1 MKYSEVL
8 ARLQNLT
15 GLIPSQSQL
24 CDITGVKQSAMSNRA
39 KENSAFKQS
48 DIQKLNDF
56 YGINLYTNTLE
67 NNHKNVKND
76 VCITPQSDKVLID
89 YYPDVLGSCGTG
101 VFIQSQEKEV
111 IEVPKNAFWTDI
123 SLSKHYSMINAYGNS
138 MQPVILDGDKLLIEK
153 YEDEQIIDNRIYVF
167 CYNNEIFI
175 KRLAKNINQLMI
187 MSENEDFDTIKLQK
201 DEMNEVN
208 IIGQVV
214 GLIRNLK

>member
-1 MKYSEVL
+1 MRYSKL
-8 ARLQNLT
+8 IGTLQK
-15 GLIPSQSQL
+15 LINRKPSQAELGKIIGLAQTAISGRANRDSEFSDDEIKLIEQAYNVL
-24 CDITGVKQSAMSNRA
+24 IITGSN
-39 KENSAFKQS
+39 
-48 DIQKLNDF
+48 
-56 YGINLYTNTLE
+56 
-67 NNHKNVKND
+67 
-76 VCITPQSDKVLID
+76 DKVKVD

>member
-1 MKYSEVL
+1 MRYSEL
-8 ARLQNLT
+8 INTLQK
-15 GLIPSQSQL
+15 LINRKPSQKELGKIIGKAQTAISGRAERDSEFSDDEIKLIEQAYNVL
-24 CDITGVKQSAMSNRA
+24 IITGGN
-39 KENSAFKQS
+39 
-48 DIQKLNDF
+48 
-56 YGINLYTNTLE
+56 
-67 NNHKNVKND
+67 
-76 VCITPQSDKVLID
+76 DKVKVD
-89 YYPDVLGSCGTG
+89 YYPQVLGSCGTG

-138 MQPVILDGDKLLIEK
+138 MKPVILDGDKLLIEK

>member
-1 MKYSEVL
+1 MRYSEL
-8 ARLQNLT
+8 TDTLQK
-15 GLIPSQSQL
+15 LINRKPSQKELGNIIGKAQTAISGRAERDSEFSDDEIKLIEQAYNVL
-24 CDITGVKQSAMSNRA
+24 IITGSN
-39 KENSAFKQS
+39 
-48 DIQKLNDF
+48 
-56 YGINLYTNTLE
+56 
-67 NNHKNVKND
+67 
-76 VCITPQSDKVLID
+76 DKVKVD
-89 YYPDVLGSCGTG
+89 YYPQVLGSCGTG
-101 VFIQSQEKEV
+101 VFIQSQKKEV

>member
-1 MKYSEVL
+1 MRYSVL
-8 ARLQNLT
+8 LDRLQNL
-15 GLIPSQSQL
+15 INRKVEQAEL
-24 CDITGVKQSAMSNRA
+24 CKILNYGASTIGARKARDSEFPTDEI
-39 KENSAFKQS
+39 EILNSH
-48 DIQKLNDF
+48 
-56 YGINLYTNTLE
+56 YGINLFTNTTQNALG
-67 NNHKNVKND
+67 VLPD
-76 VCITPQSDKVLID
+76 VEKVQID

-201 DEMNEVN
+201 EEMNEVN

>member
-1 MKYSEVL
+1 MRYSKL
-8 ARLQNLT
+8 IDTLQK
-15 GLIPSQSQL
+15 LINRKPSQKELGKIIGKAQTAISGRAERDSEFSDDEIKLIEQAYNVL
-24 CDITGVKQSAMSNRA
+24 IITGSN
-39 KENSAFKQS
+39 
-48 DIQKLNDF
+48 
-56 YGINLYTNTLE
+56 
-67 NNHKNVKND
+67 
-76 VCITPQSDKVLID
+76 DKVKVD

-123 SLSKHYSMINAYGNS
+123 SLSKHYFMINAYGNS

>member
-1 MKYSEVL
+1 MKYNEVL
-8 ARLQNLT
+8 ACLQNLT
-15 GLIPSQSQL
+15 KEKPTQQALADVLGVGQTAIAGRARRNTEFSDDEIKMLEKSFNVIFPSP
-24 CDITGVKQSAMSNRA
+24 DG
-39 KENSAFKQS
+39 
-48 DIQKLNDF
+48 
-56 YGINLYTNTLE
+56 
-67 NNHKNVKND
+67 
-76 VCITPQSDKVLID
+76 DKVLID

>member
-1 MKYSEVL
+1 MRYSEL
-8 ARLQNLT
+8 ISTLQK
-15 GLIPSQSQL
+15 LINRKPSQKELGNIIGKAQTAISGRAERDSEFSDDEIKLIEQAYNVL
-24 CDITGVKQSAMSNRA
+24 IITGSN
-39 KENSAFKQS
+39 
-48 DIQKLNDF
+48 
-56 YGINLYTNTLE
+56 
-67 NNHKNVKND
+67 
-76 VCITPQSDKVLID
+76 DKVKVD

-101 VFIQSQEKEV
+101 IFIQSQEKEV